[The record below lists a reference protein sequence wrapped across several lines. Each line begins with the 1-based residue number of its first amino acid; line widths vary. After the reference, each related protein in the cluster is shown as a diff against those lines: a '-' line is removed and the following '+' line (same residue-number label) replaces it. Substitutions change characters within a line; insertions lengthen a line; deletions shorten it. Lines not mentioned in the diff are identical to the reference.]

1 MKDMCLDEKYDV
13 DEGDECQKMSVDKR
27 YEREEIY
34 ECEWKKW
41 VWFRFLD

>member
-34 ECEWKKW
+34 ECE
-41 VWFRFLD
+41 